1 MIALPRIL
9 APVFALCLA
18 ACVTLPS
25 SAPTAVVTSHR
36 AKAIPAERTQDSV
49 VAGKSTRADVLASL
63 GETLAIRF
71 DSGYEVWVYRF
82 SGDTVA
88 KAAPAQ
94 RVACSGSR
102 ETERATN
109 GEFVILFA
117 PSGVVAKTRVS
128 NVPKP
133 QQNRE
138 GR

>member
-71 DSGYEVWVYRF
+71 DSGYEVWVYRL
-82 SGDTVA
+82 SGDTPARNAVA
-88 KAAPAQ
+88 
-94 RVACSGSR
+94 RSVARSGSR
-102 ETERATN
+102 ETERAMDA
-109 GEFVILFA
+109 EFVILFA
-117 PSGVVAKTRVS
+117 PSGLVAKTRIS
-128 NVPKP
+128 AAP
-133 QQNRE
+133 QPQNRE
-138 GR
+138 GK